1 MSSFDNEGDLISF
14 ACCSSST
21 TLVLVIRISGYFVRT
36 NGYLQAALCPIV
48 HNLISILQSFS
59 SLISLVGILL
69 LEGVD

>member
-21 TLVLVIRISGYFVRT
+21 TLVLVIRIIGDFVHS

-48 HNLISILQSFS
+48 NPEKSRIM
-59 SLISLVGILL
+59 
-69 LEGVD
+69 